1 MHSFIPLFPTF
12 IKKSLNANFASKI
25 KHVYYRSMLTS
36 VANFWHNLIYMPL
49 ICHQKWCCSYHF
61 TSLKIEKPAC
71 WLVYFS
77 KRAIWA
83 FFLFT
88 KNMRSRQ
95 CIRLGGPWRP
105 LIRQRQFFS
114 ENLTPRILYIFSL
127 KKWSTTMNVD
137 LERFA
142 KSAFQLSIEE
152 EMGVPSP
159 TLLHF

>member
-1 MHSFIPLFPTF
+1 
-12 IKKSLNANFASKI
+12 
-25 KHVYYRSMLTS
+25 MLTS
-36 VANFWHNLIYMPL
+36 VANFWNNLFYTPW

-61 TSLKIEKPAC
+61 TSLNIEKPAC
-71 WLVYFS
+71 CLYFS

-127 KKWSTTMNVD
+127 KKWSIYYNECRLGTFCKECVSTFNW
-137 LERFA
+137 RRNGGTFSYTFIFNSFNW
-142 KSAFQLSIEE
+142 KLSIN
-152 EMGVPSP
+152 
-159 TLLHF
+159 